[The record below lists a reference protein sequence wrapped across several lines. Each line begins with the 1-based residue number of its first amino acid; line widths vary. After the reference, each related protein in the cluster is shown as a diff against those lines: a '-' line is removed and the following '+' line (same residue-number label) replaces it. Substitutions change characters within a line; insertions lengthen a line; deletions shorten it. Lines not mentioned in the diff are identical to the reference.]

1 MVEPAALEETKVKEP
16 GLDNRYRDKDRPK
29 SGEIRQK
36 RADTL
41 NKNLSQ
47 PIPQFSPDATLKSMR
62 AKTGRTS
69 LKDVRKAAAKRQSK

>member
-1 MVEPAALEETKVKEP
+1 MKEP

-41 NKNLSQ
+41 NRNLSK
-47 PIPQFSPDATLKSMR
+47 PIPQFSLNATLKTMR
-62 AKTGRTS
+62 KETGQTS

>member
-1 MVEPAALEETKVKEP
+1 MKEP

-47 PIPQFSPDATLKSMR
+47 PIPQFSPNASLKTMR
-62 AKTGRTS
+62 EKTGRTS
-69 LKDVRKAAAKRQSK
+69 LKGVRKAAAKRRSK

>member
-1 MVEPAALEETKVKEP
+1 MKEP

-47 PIPQFSPDATLKSMR
+47 PIPQFSPNATLKRMR
-62 AKTGRTS
+62 AETGKTS
-69 LKDVRKAAAKRQSK
+69 LKNVRKAAARKRS